1 MLADVA
7 GFENAHRLALHSIE
21 VLNRNGGHPARMPHM
36 AIVKPIASGLVS
48 VLLGFIIRN
57 YRNTLTRDIRRLYE
71 RRFAVAASGSL
82 ERALLPRARN
92 DITVIDDGF
101 ASGAAGVPAFLVG
114 GAVLSTVFASIES
127 TLLAIFHT
135 PIGVSVVSVIAVLL
149 LILLAWS
156 AMYAAAV
163 ARRRIRLSTQLPARG
178 LWDAVGFCGDPPKD
192 QSFLFAVIAIVL
204 AVLAWVLVP
213 VVAYANL
220 LVNAG
225 ADVVHH
231 QPCWRSEQRRRST
244 GRTSG
249 LTALSSSSRAG
260 GSSGSSPWA
269 SRCPTVSRSSTP
281 PARCC
286 QV

>member
-1 MLADVA
+1 MSSKGDHEGEEEPADDIVVDPRDIMRLLLAGDESKRELLLERYGGSGQVEKDMVTELSNTQVLADVA

-21 VLNRNGGHPARMPHM
+21 VLNRNGGRPARMPHM

-48 VLLGFIIRN
+48 VLLGFIVRN

-71 RRFAVAASGSL
+71 RRFAVAASGSV
-82 ERALLPRARN
+82 ERALLLRARN
-92 DITVIDDGF
+92 DITVVDDGF

-135 PIGVSVVSVIAVLL
+135 PLGVSVVSVIAVLL

-204 AVLAWVLVP
+204 AILAWVLVP
-213 VVAYANL
+213 VVAYAIF
-220 LVNAG
+220 
-225 ADVVHH
+225 
-231 QPCWRSEQRRRST
+231 S
-244 GRTSG
+244 
-249 LTALSSSSRAG
+249 
-260 GSSGSSPWA
+260 
-269 SRCPTVSRSSTP
+269 
-281 PARCC
+281 
-286 QV
+286 